1 MLINSLIF
9 RLLNMYVLAVR
20 FLTKLDR
27 APIGLYSFRTMAH
40 CFPRIVQLNIELCID
55 IVVCASLIVKY
66 IAEFRTLTN
75 ASSLSIKW
83 S

>member
-9 RLLNMYVLAVR
+9 RLLNVR
-20 FLTKLDR
+20 FSSQIPNKTR
-27 APIGLYSFRTMAH
+27 APIGLYIFRTMAH